1 MDDCCKENKNI
12 LLIVDPQIDFISG
25 SLKVNKAD
33 EAMDFL
39 IEWIDDNISDI
50 DMIVVTMD
58 WHPNNHCSF
67 EKHGG
72 IWPLHCVQDTEGAEI
87 YSPLLKKLNE
97 SDVKI
102 EYIKKAT
109 SEDSEQYSA
118 FQDNIPEY
126 IFNADNIYL
135 AGIAGDVCVRYTASD
150 IRSHGY
156 PGKLTYIKD
165 AIAYINEEIK
175 YE

>member
-1 MDDCCKENKNI
+1 MDECCNGYKNI

-33 EAMDFL
+33 EAMDSL
-39 IEWIDDNISDI
+39 IEWIDENISYI

-58 WHPNNHCSF
+58 WHPQNHCSF

-72 IWPLHCVQDTEGAEI
+72 IWPLHCVSGTEGAEI
-87 YSPLLKKLNE
+87 YPPLSDKLKSL
-97 SDVKI
+97 DTRI

-109 SEDSEQYSA
+109 SKDSEQYSA
-118 FQDNIPEY
+118 FQDNIPQY
-126 IFNADNIYL
+126 IYDAENIYL

-156 PGKLTYIKD
+156 SGKLIYIKE
-165 AIAYINEEIK
+165 AIAYINEEIR